1 MQCIFISSFSI
12 GTQFRKGSIFLIV
25 SSNFA
30 PFLFNIFKKC
40 KVRLWTKVFSL
51 CRYRPQS
58 SFAQSKTSKKMIL
71 LHNIVSHLL
80 SKAIYNI
87 HCNLPVCL
95 FQICLNISAAFWISY
110 ISFWNKC
117 LILCRSIAPFTNLF
131 SLQKC
136 WF

>member
-1 MQCIFISSFSI
+1 MTDTFHSRNPALQDSI
-12 GTQFRKGSIFLIV
+12 LVFNQDCELV
-25 SSNFA
+25 SQL
-30 PFLFNIFKKC
+30 PINIFKKC

>member
-1 MQCIFISSFSI
+1 MYIYKLIFHRYTIPKREYFLNCFIEFCSFSF
-12 GTQFRKGSIFLIV
+12 QY
-25 SSNFA
+25 
-30 PFLFNIFKKC
+30 FKKC